1 MEEKKHD
8 NKTAHQQAK
17 PSVKREEAG
26 WGWRMA
32 VNLCRLPL
40 SLALIFSGFVKA
52 IDPLGTQYKIGD
64 YLEALHLEQYAPSW
78 ATLTTSVLLSAVE
91 FCLGVFLL
99 FAIRRRKVGRVIVAF
114 MAIMTAITVWL
125 WGWEPIK
132 DCGCFGDAIHLTNG
146 ETLLKNLLLL
156 AMAAVV
162 AWKPFCMVRFI
173 SKTNQWIVIN
183 YTLLFI
189 LVSSALS
196 LWYLPPFDF
205 RPYHIGADIRKGMEI
220 PAGAKQPK
228 FETTFILE
236 KGGVRKEFT
245 LDNYP
250 DSTWTFID
258 SKTVEVE
265 KGYEPPIH
273 DFSITDP
280 ATDDDLT
287 EQVLADKGYTFVLVA
302 PYLGRRHQFRRD
314 RPHLRIRAGPP
325 LRLHRPDGKRGQGRG
340 PLARHHWRRIPVLHH
355 RRDNAQDRHT
365 EQPRAAAAA
374 PRRGHQQVEPQR
386 AAHRRGARQTFGEK
400 RPGQD
405 ASRRGLPARD
415 ADRAVL
421 RAAALR
427 PDTGRPHL
435 AVDEV
440 GPTEEKAKQHAIG
453 SGARAVAARPTGLR
467 HKARPTFL
475 HEISQSI

>member
-99 FAIRRRKVGRVIVAF
+99 FAIRRRKVSRVIVAF

-236 KGGVRKEFT
+236 KSWMGG
-245 LDNYP
+245 
-250 DSTWTFID
+250 S
-258 SKTVEVE
+258 
-265 KGYEPPIH
+265 
-273 DFSITDP
+273 
-280 ATDDDLT
+280 
-287 EQVLADKGYTFVLVA
+287 
-302 PYLGRRHQFRRD
+302 
-314 RPHLRIRAGPP
+314 
-325 LRLHRPDGKRGQGRG
+325 
-340 PLARHHWRRIPVLHH
+340 
-355 RRDNAQDRHT
+355 
-365 EQPRAAAAA
+365 
-374 PRRGHQQVEPQR
+374 
-386 AAHRRGARQTFGEK
+386 
-400 RPGQD
+400 
-405 ASRRGLPARD
+405 
-415 ADRAVL
+415 
-421 RAAALR
+421 
-427 PDTGRPHL
+427 
-435 AVDEV
+435 
-440 GPTEEKAKQHAIG
+440 
-453 SGARAVAARPTGLR
+453 
-467 HKARPTFL
+467 
-475 HEISQSI
+475 

>member
-1 MEEKKHD
+1 MR
-8 NKTAHQQAK
+8 NIRIA
-17 PSVKREEAG
+17 
-26 WGWRMA
+26 A
-32 VNLCRLPL
+32 VNICRFI
-40 SLALIFSGFVKA
+40 LAVTFIFSGYVKA
-52 IDPLGTQYKIGD
+52 IDPLGTLYKLKD
-64 YLEALHLEQYAPSW
+64 YAAAMALNDILPDWALVIVAIALGALEFS
-78 ATLTTSVLLSAVE
+78 
-91 FCLGVFLL
+91 LGVFML
-99 FAIRRRKVGRVIVAF
+99 FAVRRHMVSKLTLALMSV
-114 MAIMTAITVWL
+114 MTALTVWIYIAD
-125 WGWEPIK
+125 PVK
-132 DCGCFGDAIHLTNG
+132 DCGCFGDALKLTNG

-280 ATDDDLT
+280 ATDDDHT

-302 PYLGRRHQFRRD
+302 PYLELADATNFGEIDRIYEYAQDHHYGFIALTASEDKAVAHWRDITGAEYPFYITDGTTLKTVIRSNPGLLLLRHGVVINKWSHNGL
-314 RPHLRIRAGPP
+314 PTAEELAKP
-325 LRLHRPDGKRGQGRG
+325 LEKSALGKRPPDEVSQRVTLIVLCFVL
-340 PLARHHWRRIPVLHH
+340 PLFVL
-355 RRDNAQDRHT
+355 T
-365 EQPRAAAAA
+365 
-374 PRRGHQQVEPQR
+374 
-386 AAHRRGARQTFGEK
+386 
-400 RPGQD
+400 
-405 ASRRGLPARD
+405 L
-415 ADRAVL
+415 ADRTWQWTKWV
-421 RAAALR
+421 RR
-427 PDTGRPHL
+427 RR
-435 AVDEV
+435 
-440 GPTEEKAKQHAIG
+440 KQNNMPSEAEQE
-453 SGARAVAARPTGLR
+453 P
-467 HKARPTFL
+467 
-475 HEISQSI
+475 

>member
-99 FAIRRRKVGRVIVAF
+99 FAIRRRKVSRVIVAF

-258 SKTVEVE
+258 RPWWWRRATSPPSTISPSQIPQPTMTSRSRCWPTRATLSSSWPPTSNWPT
-265 KGYEPPIH
+265 PPI
-273 DFSITDP
+273 SARST
-280 ATDDDLT
+280 ASTNT
-287 EQVLADKGYTFVLVA
+287 
-302 PYLGRRHQFRRD
+302 RR
-314 RPHLRIRAGPP
+314 
-325 LRLHRPDGKRGQGRG
+325 
-340 PLARHHWRRIPVLHH
+340 
-355 RRDNAQDRHT
+355 T
-365 EQPRAAAAA
+365 
-374 PRRGHQQVEPQR
+374 
-386 AAHRRGARQTFGEK
+386 TTT
-400 RPGQD
+400 
-405 ASRRGLPARD
+405 ASSP
-415 ADRAVL
+415 
-421 RAAALR
+421 
-427 PDTGRPHL
+427 
-435 AVDEV
+435 
-440 GPTEEKAKQHAIG
+440 
-453 SGARAVAARPTGLR
+453 
-467 HKARPTFL
+467 
-475 HEISQSI
+475 

>member
-99 FAIRRRKVGRVIVAF
+99 FAIRRRKASRVIVAF

-205 RPYHIGADIRKGMEI
+205 RPYHIGADIRKGMET

-302 PYLGRRHQFRRD
+302 PYLELADATNFGEID
-314 RPHLRIRAGPP
+314 RIYEYAQDHHYGFIALTASE
-325 LRLHRPDGKRGQGRG
+325 DK
-340 PLARHHWRRIPVLHH
+340 AVAHWRDITGAEYPFYITDGTTLKTVIRSNPGLLLL
-355 RRDNAQDRHT
+355 RH
-365 EQPRAAAAA
+365 
-374 PRRGHQQVEPQR
+374 GVVINKWSHN
-386 AAHRRGARQTFGEK
+386 
-400 RPGQD
+400 
-405 ASRRGLPARD
+405 GLPTAEELAKPLEKSALGKTPPDEVSQRVTLIVLCFVLPLFVLTL
-415 ADRAVL
+415 ADRTWQWTKWV
-421 RAAALR
+421 RR
-427 PDTGRPHL
+427 RR
-435 AVDEV
+435 
-440 GPTEEKAKQHAIG
+440 KQNNMPSEAEQE
-453 SGARAVAARPTGLR
+453 P
-467 HKARPTFL
+467 
-475 HEISQSI
+475 

>member
-99 FAIRRRKVGRVIVAF
+99 FAIRRRKVSRVIVAF

-189 LVSSALS
+189 LLSSALS

-302 PYLGRRHQFRRD
+302 PYLELADATNFGEID
-314 RPHLRIRAGPP
+314 RIYEYAQDHHYGFIALTASE
-325 LRLHRPDGKRGQGRG
+325 DK
-340 PLARHHWRRIPVLHH
+340 AVAHWRDITGAEYPFYITDGTTLKTVIRSNPGLLLL
-355 RRDNAQDRHT
+355 RH
-365 EQPRAAAAA
+365 
-374 PRRGHQQVEPQR
+374 GVVINKWSHN
-386 AAHRRGARQTFGEK
+386 
-400 RPGQD
+400 
-405 ASRRGLPARD
+405 GLPTAEELAKPLEKSALRKTPPD
-415 ADRAVL
+415 EVSQRVTLIVLCFVLPLFVLTLADRTWQWTKWI
-421 RAAALR
+421 RR
-427 PDTGRPHL
+427 RR
-435 AVDEV
+435 
-440 GPTEEKAKQHAIG
+440 KQNNMPSEAEQE
-453 SGARAVAARPTGLR
+453 P
-467 HKARPTFL
+467 
-475 HEISQSI
+475 

>member
-1 MEEKKHD
+1 M
-8 NKTAHQQAK
+8 
-17 PSVKREEAG
+17 
-26 WGWRMA
+26 
-32 VNLCRLPL
+32 
-40 SLALIFSGFVKA
+40 
-52 IDPLGTQYKIGD
+52 
-64 YLEALHLEQYAPSW
+64 
-78 ATLTTSVLLSAVE
+78 E

-99 FAIRRRKVGRVIVAF
+99 FAIRRRKVSRVIVAF

-265 KGYEPPIH
+265 KGYDPPSTTSPSPIPQPTTTSRSRCWPTKATLSSSWPPTSNWPTPPI
-273 DFSITDP
+273 SARST
-280 ATDDDLT
+280 ASTSM
-287 EQVLADKGYTFVLVA
+287 
-302 PYLGRRHQFRRD
+302 RR
-314 RPHLRIRAGPP
+314 
-325 LRLHRPDGKRGQGRG
+325 
-340 PLARHHWRRIPVLHH
+340 
-355 RRDNAQDRHT
+355 T
-365 EQPRAAAAA
+365 
-374 PRRGHQQVEPQR
+374 
-386 AAHRRGARQTFGEK
+386 TTT
-400 RPGQD
+400 
-405 ASRRGLPARD
+405 ASSP
-415 ADRAVL
+415 
-421 RAAALR
+421 
-427 PDTGRPHL
+427 
-435 AVDEV
+435 
-440 GPTEEKAKQHAIG
+440 
-453 SGARAVAARPTGLR
+453 
-467 HKARPTFL
+467 
-475 HEISQSI
+475 

>member
-1 MEEKKHD
+1 M
-8 NKTAHQQAK
+8 
-17 PSVKREEAG
+17 
-26 WGWRMA
+26 
-32 VNLCRLPL
+32 
-40 SLALIFSGFVKA
+40 
-52 IDPLGTQYKIGD
+52 
-64 YLEALHLEQYAPSW
+64 
-78 ATLTTSVLLSAVE
+78 E

-99 FAIRRRKVGRVIVAF
+99 FAIRRRKVSRVIVAF

-287 EQVLADKGYTFVLVA
+287 EQVLADKGYTFVLVV
-302 PYLGRRHQFRRD
+302 PYLELADATNFGEID
-314 RPHLRIRAGPP
+314 RIYEYAQDHHYGFIALTASE
-325 LRLHRPDGKRGQGRG
+325 DK
-340 PLARHHWRRIPVLHH
+340 AVAHWRDITGAEYPFYITDGTTLKTVIRSNPGLLLL
-355 RRDNAQDRHT
+355 RH
-365 EQPRAAAAA
+365 
-374 PRRGHQQVEPQR
+374 GVVINKWSHN
-386 AAHRRGARQTFGEK
+386 
-400 RPGQD
+400 
-405 ASRRGLPARD
+405 GLPTAEELAKPLEKSALGKTPPDEVSQRVTLIVLCFVLPLFVLTL
-415 ADRAVL
+415 ADRTWQWTKWV
-421 RAAALR
+421 RR
-427 PDTGRPHL
+427 RR
-435 AVDEV
+435 
-440 GPTEEKAKQHAIG
+440 KQNNMPSEAEQE
-453 SGARAVAARPTGLR
+453 P
-467 HKARPTFL
+467 
-475 HEISQSI
+475 